1 MEKIFLSRLEPDLTA
16 ALLHGCQDL
25 DPSGRTAA
33 ADLLPL
39 ASTGQC
45 FAATAEQSQAVYV
58 IHIKNGVA
66 WIAAAKGSG
75 PQDWSA
81 ALLPIIEAQAK
92 GCAAVAFQT
101 ARPGLVRKAQRQGY
115 AVTGWILKKDLQ

>member
-1 MEKIFLSRLEPDLTA
+1 M
-16 ALLHGCQDL
+16 
-25 DPSGRTAA
+25 
-33 ADLLPL
+33 LPL
-39 ASTGQC
+39 ASSGQC

-58 IHIKNGVA
+58 IQIKNGVA
-66 WIAAAKGSG
+66 WVAAAKGNG

-115 AVTGWILKKDLQ
+115 AVTGWILKKPIQ